1 MKNVQLTGCAAHYG
15 NDTPFISLP
24 HCTDG
29 CGAPRHLYN
38 PGAAFSW
45 RSGFVALDA
54 TSHSFNG
61 ASSTIG

>member
-1 MKNVQLTGCAAHYG
+1 MVSRVHRELG
-15 NDTPFISLP
+15 
-24 HCTDG
+24 G
-29 CGAPRHLYN
+29 CGAARHLYN
-38 PGAAFSW
+38 PGAAFGL